1 LGIIRAGLNNTE
13 REKTGDKLVANV
25 CDRDKERE
33 REGGVF
39 SGWNVVRYEEE
50 KIRVIYV

>member
-33 REGGVF
+33 RERVEFFLGGMWCAMKKKRF
-39 SGWNVVRYEEE
+39 G
-50 KIRVIYV
+50 